1 MFSLVFDIFII
12 SHLWYRSTS
21 KIGFN
26 FGVPEDITSYLYSLP
41 NTEEYEDEEKDSFG
55 FMEKVEED
63 ILGAFELDEYMMDGI
78 LTGRH

>member
-1 MFSLVFDIFII
+1 MFDIFID
-12 SHLWYRSTS
+12 SHLWFRSTS

-26 FGVPEDITSYLYSLP
+26 FGVPEDISSYLYSLP
-41 NTEEYEDEEKDSFG
+41 NTEEYEEEEEKESLG